1 MLISELEAKLK
12 AIKEE
17 HGDCEVAI
25 NTNYDMLWKNID
37 SVIMKTN
44 HQYYPTVYESK
55 VLMFE

>member
-12 AIKEE
+12 VIKEE

-44 HQYYPTVYESK
+44 YQYYPLVHESK